1 MNIPNYLVGGVLVP
15 NYLYVTNSG
24 VGNWYN
30 ILNYQSPNDP
40 SNDFHNT
47 LTTGSLGCTSVNS
60 NVFKLILNGTFIVDE
75 PIAFQYSEIL
85 MGQNAKIIVKTGK
98 QLTLS
103 CCHIYSCDDYL
114 WDRIEVEDGARLVIE
129 SINSEIQDAYCAV
142 YAKNNAQIEISQT
155 KFNRNL
161 VGIEIEGP
169 SLNTNSF
176 INSSCSFTCL
186 GSPYHPT
193 SNPILPSS
201 AFLKA
206 PLTSV
211 RSSIGIK
218 INNLSAASNLTIS
231 PPSNSN
237 TDYCYFRNL
246 DYGIKAFD
254 SKFKVFNSKFIDIN
268 NPLKPTGPD
277 LVGTA
282 IYIQGTSLLTNTS
295 DVEVGNFNS
304 NGLFKKCT
312 FQNCKRGIYVTK
324 STSLITRG
332 NSFSNTTFICID
344 QINNSNRSIQI
355 EGNTFT
361 TFGNA
366 CRLRNCINS
375 PAISLNS
382 NQFFGPPVLPTS
394 ISKDYSISAI
404 VMINTPIG
412 NTKATISENTFNDVR
427 VGVFGSMVD
436 EINLMSNQV
445 HFTREFIDLN
455 NQQHA
460 GFWFEGSNR
469 ITAQYNTVNYT
480 NFPSVPP
487 AQLNTFKTLMRGFN
501 LKALTNS
508 TIRDNLVSAC
518 GTSMRLIDDCNFTY
532 LNCNTFN
539 ACARGLHFQN
549 LILPQQGGVTGA
561 AGNYWTN
568 FNPSVDRVSGN
579 LGILTKYYHLGTSI
593 ETPTPFNC
601 PGFAPIPTNSQALCQ
616 IELSDPNID
625 ISRIDDIINEANSFS
640 NEEVIIREKERIDA
654 FLMLIDSIALYPEYQ
669 YWIDSISNTSTGF
682 YSKLIAEN
690 EDRNDIRNA
699 LSQINTFEDTRL
711 MEKKNLYVLALSE
724 QLGDSTVSY
733 DSLALENL
741 ANTNAWDG
749 TSAVFLARGILGI
762 EVDDEEIG
770 LRLADNMENK
780 NCSIHATLQ
789 GDFLSLLGESK
800 YVIDMYDAMGRKIE
814 SLETQ
819 NSMNINTST
828 YKQKGVQ
835 LISIS
840 NSDCQ
845 KVIKLP

>member
-1 MNIPNYLVGGVLVP
+1 
-15 NYLYVTNSG
+15 
-24 VGNWYN
+24 
-30 ILNYQSPNDP
+30 
-40 SNDFHNT
+40 
-47 LTTGSLGCTSVNS
+47 
-60 NVFKLILNGTFIVDE
+60 
-75 PIAFQYSEIL
+75 
-85 MGQNAKIIVKTGK
+85 
-98 QLTLS
+98 
-103 CCHIYSCDDYL
+103 
-114 WDRIEVEDGARLVIE
+114 
-129 SINSEIQDAYCAV
+129 
-142 YAKNNAQIEISQT
+142 
-155 KFNRNL
+155 
-161 VGIEIEGP
+161 
-169 SLNTNSF
+169 
-176 INSSCSFTCL
+176 
-186 GSPYHPT
+186 
-193 SNPILPSS
+193 
-201 AFLKA
+201 
-206 PLTSV
+206 
-211 RSSIGIK
+211 
-218 INNLSAASNLTIS
+218 
-231 PPSNSN
+231 
-237 TDYCYFRNL
+237 L

-282 IYIQGTSLLTNTS
+282 IYIQGTSLSTNTS

-312 FQNCKRGIYVTK
+312 FLSCKRGIYVTK
-324 STSLITRG
+324 STTLISRG

-344 QINNSNRSIQI
+344 QINNSNRNIQI

-382 NQFFGPPVLPTS
+382 NEFYGPPVLPTS

-480 NFPSVPP
+480 NFPSVP
-487 AQLNTFKTLMRGFN
+487 AALLNTFKTLMRGFN

-549 LILPQQGGVTGA
+549 LIMPIQGSASSAT
-561 AGNYWTN
+561 GNYWTN
-568 FNPSVDRVSGN
+568 FSPTTTKVLGN
-579 LGILTKYYHLGTSI
+579 LIFRTDYYHISSVI
-593 ETPTPFNC
+593 ETPSPFSCSNFY
-601 PGFAPIPTNSQALCQ
+601 PQPTTLQSLCGS
-616 IELSDPNID
+616 ELQDPNLD
-625 ISRIDDIINEANSFS
+625 ISRIDDIINEANNFS
-640 NEEVIIREKERIDA
+640 NEEAINREKERIDA

-669 YWIDSISNTSTGF
+669 YWIDSIANTSTGF

-699 LSQINTFEDTRL
+699 LLQINTFEDTRL
-711 MEKKNLYVLALSE
+711 MDKKNLYVLALSE

-733 DSLALENL
+733 DSLELENL

-762 EVDDEEIG
+762 EVDDEELG
-770 LRLADNMENK
+770 LRLANNAENK
-780 NCSIHATLQ
+780 NCSINATLQ
-789 GDFLSLLGESK
+789 GDLLSLLVESK
-800 YVIDMYDAMGRKIE
+800 YVIEMYDAMGRKIE
-814 SLETQ
+814 SLEAQ
-819 NSMNINTST
+819 NSMNVNTTT

-835 LISIS
+835 VIRIY
-840 NSDCQ
+840 NTNCQ